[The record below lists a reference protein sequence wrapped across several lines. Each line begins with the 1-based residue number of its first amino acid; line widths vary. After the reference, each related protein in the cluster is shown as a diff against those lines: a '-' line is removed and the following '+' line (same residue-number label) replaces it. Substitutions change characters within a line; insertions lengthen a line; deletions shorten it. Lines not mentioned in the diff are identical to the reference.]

1 MCLNTR
7 EETCSTENIN
17 NTMIVNDMFLFRIT
31 IHKYVTE
38 EKCA

>member
-1 MCLNTR
+1 
-7 EETCSTENIN
+7 
-17 NTMIVNDMFLFRIT
+17 MIVNDMFLFRIT